1 MKKAL
6 TICLTLSLVAG
17 AVAVAAELKSGL
29 EPGKL
34 IGPFDVVKCAGPDDN
49 VKVGSELCYR
59 CKYGARPMVM
69 VFSRSTDDN
78 VASLVKKLDGAV
90 AANSDK
96 QLAAFVNLLGA
107 DRDALEGKAKE
118 FSSSTKA
125 ANVPMVVPVE
135 FENGPADYGINPA
148 AEVTVIVAKGGKVT
162 ANHGFA
168 KGALDDAA
176 IAAVLK
182 DAQALVQ

>member
-1 MKKAL
+1 MKRAL
-6 TICLTLSLVAG
+6 TICLTLAFAAS
-17 AVAVAAELKSGL
+17 VAVAAELKSGL

-69 VFSRSTDDN
+69 VFSRSTDDK
-78 VASLVKKLDGAV
+78 VATLVKKLDGAV
-90 AANSDK
+90 AANSSK
-96 QLAAFVNLLGA
+96 QLAAFVNLLGS
-107 DRDALEGKAKE
+107 DRDALESKAKE
-118 FSSSTKA
+118 FSASTKA
-125 ANVPMVVPVE
+125 GNVPMVVPVE
-135 FENGPADYGINPA
+135 FENGPADYGINPT

-182 DAQALVQ
+182 DAEALVQ

>member
-1 MKKAL
+1 MKKVL
-6 TICLTLSLVAG
+6 TICLTLALAAG
-17 AVAVAAELKSGL
+17 VAVAAELKSGL

-69 VFSRSTDDN
+69 VFSRSTDDK

-90 AANSDK
+90 AANSSK
-96 QLAAFVNLLGA
+96 QLAAFVNLLGS
-107 DRDALEGKAKE
+107 DREALEAKAKE
-118 FSSSTKA
+118 FSASTKA
-125 ANVPMVVPVE
+125 SNVPLVVPVE
-135 FENGPADYGINPA
+135 FENGPADYGINPTA
-148 AEVTVIVAKGGKVT
+148 DVTVIVAKGGKVT

-176 IAAVLK
+176 IATVLK
-182 DAQALVQ
+182 DAEALVQ

>member
-1 MKKAL
+1 MKKA
-6 TICLTLSLVAG
+6 ISVCLTLALVAS
-17 AVAVAAELKSGL
+17 VAVAAELKSGL

-69 VFSRSTDDN
+69 VFSRSTDAK
-78 VASLVKKLDGAV
+78 VATLIKQLDGAV

-96 QLAAFVNLLGA
+96 KLAAFVNLLGS
-107 DRDALEGKAKE
+107 DREALETKAKE

-125 ANVPMVVPVE
+125 ANIPLVVPVE

-176 IAAVLK
+176 IASVLK
-182 DAQALVQ
+182 DAEALVQ